1 MQSRALTL
9 CYSGNAKGLT
19 LRGTRAVEFDF
30 ASWCQNPEQIVLG
43 NTRSASH
50 HYQTFFLEHTAP
62 LAGASS

>member
-1 MQSRALTL
+1 MQWRALTL

-30 ASWCQNPEQIVLG
+30 ASWCQNPEQILG

-50 HYQTFFLEHTAP
+50 YQTFSFEHTAP